1 MEKIKIIIVEDMID
15 IAEYFQLV
23 LGNESDFEI
32 LGVAHS
38 GIEGIE
44 LAIHTVPDIVLMDI
58 QLEHQFAGIEATE
71 KIKEELPG
79 TKVIMLTVN
88 EDDEMI
94 YRAFASGASEYI
106 VKSSSV
112 ADIINSIHLVY
123 KNQLPLRPEI
133 ASKIL
138 DEFSR
143 IKSYQDS
150 LIYTLNIVSKLTT
163 AEFEVLSALKQGKT
177 YRQIADE
184 RFVEDVTIRTQVNKI
199 LKKFGEHNI
208 KTVIK
213 NLSDLKIFDIY
224 ENK

>member
-15 IAEYFQLV
+15 IAEYFEMV
-23 LGNESDFEI
+23 LGKESNFEVAGI
-32 LGVAHS
+32 ANTGV
-38 GIEGIE
+38 EGVE
-44 LAIHTVPDIVLMDI
+44 LALKTKPDIVLMDI
-58 QLEHQFAGIEATE
+58 QMEHQFAGIEATE
-71 KIKEELPG
+71 KIKEALPE
-79 TKVIMLTVN
+79 TKIIMLTVN

-94 YRAFASGASEYI
+94 YRAFAAGASEYI

-143 IKSYQDS
+143 IKTYQDS
-150 LIYTLNIVSKLTT
+150 LIYTLNVISKLTT
-163 AEFEVLSALKQGKT
+163 AEFEVLYALKQGKS
-177 YRQIADE
+177 YRQIAEE
-184 RFVEDVTIRTQVNKI
+184 RFVEEVTIRTQVNKI

-208 KTVIK
+208 KNVIK
-213 NLSDLKIFDIY
+213 NLDNLRIFDIY
-224 ENK
+224 GSK